1 MGFRRVE
8 TVCEHFRHG
17 IPLAILCRACGRYI
31 ELNPADLPRHCPSRS
46 RPENLPFRCSRCGA
60 RGETLAHGK
69 EARRL
74 HYSRPSEQRGQP
86 W

>member
-8 TVCEHFRHG
+8 TVAEHLLHG
-17 IPLAILCRACGRYI
+17 VPLAILCLACRRYV
-31 ELNPADLPRHCPSRS
+31 ELDPVDVAKHCASHTK
-46 RPENLPFRCSRCGA
+46 PEDLPFRCSRCGA
-60 RGETLAHGK
+60 RREQLAHGK

-74 HYSRPSEQRGQP
+74 HYGRPVEQRDQP